1 MPVGNQAV
9 ALDGSHVGALDG
21 AALLAPILRP
31 IRSGNAFEETV
42 ERLLQTIK
50 LGVVGPGDSL
60 PAERDLA
67 ARLRVSRETLREA
80 IRSLRDAGYLESR
93 RGRNGGTFVVRRV
106 ASKPAPRG
114 AMTKARR
121 ADFEDALA
129 YRLAVESGAAATA
142 ARRTLR
148 APERARLLR
157 LEASCCNAALDAY
170 RSADSRLHLAL
181 AEMSGS
187 PSLAAAVADA
197 RVRINDLLDGIPLL
211 PRNIGHSNRQHA
223 TIVRAVLG
231 GDPLG
236 ARDAMAEHVEG
247 TAALLR
253 AFLA

>member
-1 MPVGNQAV
+1 MAAGAVGTTRAGE
-9 ALDGSHVGALDG
+9 LDGHV
-21 AALLAPILRP
+21 LLAPILRP

-60 PAERDLA
+60 PAERELA
-67 ARLRVSRETLREA
+67 TRLRVSRETLRDA
-80 IRSLRDAGYLESR
+80 IASLRDAGYLESR

-106 ASKPAPRG
+106 VSRPARRRS
-114 AMTKARR
+114 MTKAKR

-129 YRLAVESGAAATA
+129 FRLAVETGAAATA
-142 ARRTLR
+142 AGRTLR
-148 APERARLLR
+148 AADRARLLR
-157 LEASCCNAALDAY
+157 LEKHCCGATFDAY

-211 PRNIGHSNRQHA
+211 PKNIEHSNRQHG
-223 TIVRAVLG
+223 TIVHAVL
-231 GDPLG
+231 DSDAAA
-236 ARDAMAEHVEG
+236 ARDSMAEHVEG

-253 AFLA
+253 AFLT